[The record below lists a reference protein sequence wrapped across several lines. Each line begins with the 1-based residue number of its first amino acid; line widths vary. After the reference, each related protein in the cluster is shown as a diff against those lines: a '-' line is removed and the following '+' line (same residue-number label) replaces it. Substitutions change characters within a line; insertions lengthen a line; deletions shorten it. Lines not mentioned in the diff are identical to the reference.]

1 MPPATARRA
10 KRVAVVGVVAG
21 RRASRAPGRVSARA
35 KGRNNF
41 GRRPPEASPRN
52 SPANGKYH
60 AAFIRRMTLQPR
72 KTPTAT
78 QVAARTGRTAPP
90 IIASGSAAAISIAG
104 A

>member
-41 GRRPPEASPRN
+41 GRRPPEAGPRN
-52 SPANGKYH
+52 SHANGKYH
-60 AAFIRRMTLQPR
+60 AAFIRRIAFQPR
-72 KTPTAT
+72 TAPTTT
-78 QVAARTGRTAPP
+78 QIAARTGRTAPP
-90 IIASGSAAAISIAG
+90 IIASGSATATSIAG